1 MPIRQDPGARPPLQA
16 FDPAHAALVSG
27 WAVTPAEVRSWCG
40 LSESPVSPAVVARW
54 GEAEDVEAFLLLEA
68 GVPVA
73 YGELW
78 LDEEEDEVELAR
90 LLVDPARRG
99 TGVGRRLTRL
109 LVERARQAHPE
120 LATICLR
127 VLPDNHAG
135 HRAYLAAG
143 FQFVDAATEESWN
156 AGQPA
161 AYRWMV
167 VPHTLQRG
175 DEAADPPGRVS

>member
-1 MPIRQDPGARPPLQA
+1 MTRAPG
-16 FDPAHAALVSG
+16 FDLVPFDATQAALVSS
-27 WAVTPAEVRSWCG
+27 WAPTPSDVRSWCA
-40 LSESPVSPAVVARW
+40 LPEAPVPPETVAGW
-54 GEAEDVEAFLLLEA
+54 STAEDVEAFLLLDGE
-68 GVPVA
+68 GPVA

-99 TGVGRRLTRL
+99 EGVGRRLTRML
-109 LVERARQAHPE
+109 GEHTRQAHPE

-127 VLPDNHAG
+127 VLPDNLAG
-135 HRAYLAAG
+135 QRAYLAAG
-143 FQFVDAATEESWN
+143 LQFVDAATEEAWN

-167 VPHTLQRG
+167 QP
-175 DEAADPPGRVS
+175 

>member
-1 MPIRQDPGARPPLQA
+1 MSDREHQAGGSPLQA
-16 FDPAHAALVSG
+16 FDPSYAALVST
-27 WAVTPAEVRSWCG
+27 WASTPAEVRSWCG
-40 LSESPVSPAVVARW
+40 LLEAPVPPSVVAGW
-54 GEAEDVEAFLLLEA
+54 AATDDVEAFLLLE
-68 GVPVA
+68 GDLPVA

-99 TGVGRRLTRL
+99 EGVGRRLTRML
-109 LVERARQAHPE
+109 GERARQAHPE

-127 VLPDNHAG
+127 VLPDNLAG

-143 FQFVDAATEESWN
+143 LQFVDAATEEAWN

-167 VPHTLQRG
+167 QP
-175 DEAADPPGRVS
+175 